1 MSDQAPIQI
10 QRSPPTSKWGGRWK
24 QYYELR
30 KSIHSLRNAGMSIEE
45 IKIELAKRKP
55 KKPLQV
61 VHIDEQF
68 KKGIG

>member
-1 MSDQAPIQI
+1 MSV
-10 QRSPPTSKWGGRWK
+10 
-24 QYYELR
+24 
-30 KSIHSLRNAGMSIEE
+30 EE
-45 IKIELAKRKP
+45 IKIELTKRNP

>member
-1 MSDQAPIQI
+1 MSDQASVKI
-10 QRSPPTSKWGGRWK
+10 QRTPPTSKWGGRWK

-30 KSIHSLRNAGMSIEE
+30 NSIHNLSNAGMSVEE
-45 IKIELAKRKP
+45 IKIELAKCEP
-55 KKPLQV
+55 NKPLRV

>member
-1 MSDQAPIQI
+1 MSTQNPTTI
-10 QRSPPTSKWGGRWK
+10 QRTPPTSKWAGRWK

-30 KSIHSLRNAGMSIEE
+30 KSIHSLSNAGMSVEE
-45 IKIELAKRKP
+45 IKTELAKCKP
-55 KKPLQV
+55 NKPLRV